1 MIDIVAEGELRHLAE
16 TADEHCVSVYVPT
29 HRAGREQAE
38 DRIRYKNALTDAR
51 TELVDLGLRGPKAD
65 ALLAPAVALADDD
78 RFWAHVERSVALFA
92 SPAIVRALRL
102 AESVDE
108 LVVVSD
114 RFHIKPLVPLVA
126 TGEVFYVLVLSQSE
140 VRLLRGSRYEVSELA
155 LGDIPSSL
163 ATALRFDDRESQLH
177 SHGAKRIGIGRV
189 AATFH
194 GHGVGVDTKD
204 ADLGRFLSAVD
215 DGLAHI
221 IGPGRAPLV
230 LAGVDSTVARFRQL
244 SRYPHIVSGEI
255 EGNAN
260 SLSAAE
266 LHDRA
271 WPLAEQVFAESRR
284 RARAAMENGSSPTA
298 ETLADVAEAAIDGR
312 VRSVFVAGGVQRW
325 GVFDAAERRIE
336 LHAKRHPGDRDLLD
350 AIVVET
356 LTHGGEVFVVGED
369 EVPRAAPVAAALR
382 Y

>member
-1 MIDIVAEGELRHLAE
+1 MIDIIAEGELRHLAE
-16 TADEHCVSVYVPT
+16 TADERCVSVYVPT
-29 HRAGREQAE
+29 HRAGREQAA
-38 DRIRYKNALTDAR
+38 DRIRYKNALASAR
-51 TELVDLGLRGPKAD
+51 NELVALGLRSPAAD
-65 ALLAPAVALADDD
+65 ALLAPAVELADDE
-78 RFWAHVERSVALFA
+78 RFWSHLERGMAVFT
-92 SPAIVRALRL
+92 SPSTVRAFRL
-102 AESVDE
+102 SDAVAE

-126 TGEVFYVLVLSQSE
+126 AGEVFYVLVLSQSE

-194 GHGVGVDTKD
+194 GHGVGIDTKD

-215 DGLAHI
+215 DGLAQV
-221 IGPGRAPLV
+221 IGPGRTPLV
-230 LAGVDSTVARFRQL
+230 LAGVDSTVARFRQV
-244 SRYPHIVSGEI
+244 SRYTHIVRGEI
-255 EGNAN
+255 EGSAT

-271 WPLAEQVFAESRR
+271 WPLAEAVFDESRR
-284 RARAAMENGSSPTA
+284 RARAALDNGAAKTA
-298 ETLADVAEAAIDGR
+298 ESLAEVAIAAVDGR
-312 VRSVFVAGGVQRW
+312 VGSVFVPAGVQRW
-325 GVFDAAERRIE
+325 GVFDPVGRRIDEHDERR
-336 LHAKRHPGDRDLLD
+336 PGDRDLLD

-356 LTHGGEVFVVGED
+356 LTHGGEVFVVD
-369 EVPRAAPVAAALR
+369 ESEAPRSAPVAAVLR
-382 Y
+382 F